1 MKEYKIWFRKTR
13 LKKKKESILIQV
25 TLMRNLSKRFS
36 EFNPLAPTSDLHVTS
51 PCNIHTLPDRQV
63 KRILKLLRQKLS

>member
-1 MKEYKIWFRKTR
+1 MLKEYEIWFRKTR

-36 EFNPLAPTSDLHVTS
+36 EFNPLAPTSD
-51 PCNIHTLPDRQV
+51 
-63 KRILKLLRQKLS
+63 